1 MVSSF
6 FGLQIGLSALRAHRR
21 SMETITHNI
30 ANVNTEGYSRQEVSL
45 TSRWLPIN
53 QRPGGGFL
61 GAGVNVVDV
70 RRYTSRFLAE
80 QIRREDG
87 EKARW
92 EVLGDA
98 LRRVQVILN
107 EPSEEGLGAALD
119 QFWSGW
125 RNVGADPTSFAM
137 RAHLREI
144 AEELANLIRQKYQEL
159 LALREELAERIR
171 DAIRQVNDLSS
182 RIADVD
188 RQIRQ
193 AGSAA
198 GTPNDL
204 LDERDRLLAELGRVI
219 KISTTIRE
227 DGGVTVNV
235 GGHLLI
241 SKRGAHE
248 ISESTEPTWAEDGT
262 PVQVLGG
269 ELAGLLQAREEEVP
283 SYVDRLNELAST
295 LISSVN
301 SVHRSGYGL
310 NNATN
315 LDFFQGTDAS
325 DIAVAEPIR
334 DDLDNIA
341 AASEPDAPG
350 DGSHALDIAALAD
363 QPLMPQGTTPGSFYN
378 TMISLLGVEVQHADA
393 VARNQ
398 TVLLQ
403 HLGERMDSIA
413 GVSLDEETLKLV
425 SSQKAYE
432 AAARVI
438 TAMDEMLDRLINNT
452 GLVGR

>member
-1 MVSSF
+1 M
-6 FGLQIGLSALRAHRR
+6 
-21 SMETITHNI
+21 
-30 ANVNTEGYSRQEVSL
+30 
-45 TSRWLPIN
+45 
-53 QRPGGGFL
+53 
-61 GAGVNVVDV
+61 
-70 RRYTSRFLAE
+70 
-80 QIRREDG
+80 
-87 EKARW
+87 
-92 EVLGDA
+92 
-98 LRRVQVILN
+98 
-107 EPSEEGLGAALD
+107 
-119 QFWSGW
+119 
-125 RNVGADPTSFAM
+125 
-137 RAHLREI
+137 
-144 AEELANLIRQKYQEL
+144 
-159 LALREELAERIR
+159 
-171 DAIRQVNDLSS
+171 
-182 RIADVD
+182 
-188 RQIRQ
+188 
-193 AGSAA
+193 
-198 GTPNDL
+198 
-204 LDERDRLLAELGRVI
+204 
-219 KISTTIRE
+219 
-227 DGGVTVNV
+227 
-235 GGHLLI
+235 
-241 SKRGAHE
+241 
-248 ISESTEPTWAEDGT
+248 
-262 PVQVLGG
+262 QVLGG
-269 ELAGLLQAREEEVP
+269 ELAGLLQAREEEIP
-283 SYVDRLNELAST
+283 SYIDRLNELAGT

-301 SVHRSGYGL
+301 GVHRNGYGL

-315 LDFFQGTDAS
+315 QDFFQGTDAS

-403 HLGERMDSIA
+403 HLGERMDSIS